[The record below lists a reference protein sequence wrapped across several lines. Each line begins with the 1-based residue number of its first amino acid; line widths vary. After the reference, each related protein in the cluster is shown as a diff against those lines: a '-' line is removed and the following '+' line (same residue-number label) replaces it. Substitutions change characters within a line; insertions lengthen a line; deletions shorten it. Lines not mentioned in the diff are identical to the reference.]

1 MRTLTQTELEQVK
14 KAITAKGLSS
24 AEILL
29 EIYDHYMSHLEQFD
43 EGDFEGQLKELEER
57 FPYSYCH
64 SLQSKFAQASRK
76 EIFGLQWEIFKT
88 YFTWPRF
95 VVTGLFLAF
104 MIILWDTI
112 DNRTKGLTLV
122 IPLVFAMLLTGWI
135 FYKSY
140 RKVKE
145 IKGTLQSQNTVKSSY
160 LDAILGQF
168 SLLTSSLNMLIFFP
182 KIFGTP
188 NFFDSTYFLAISFF
202 LLFSYVAY
210 TLTLFEAW
218 KTKSKTALI

>member
-29 EIYDHYMSHLEQFD
+29 EIYDHYVSHLERFGK
-43 EGDFEGQLKELEER
+43 GDFEGQLKELEEK

-64 SLQSKFAQASRK
+64 SLQAKFAKASKK
-76 EIFGLQWEIFKT
+76 EIFGLQWTIFKT

-95 VVTGLFLAF
+95 FATAFFLAF
-104 MIILWDTI
+104 MLVLWDTI

-122 IPLVFAMLLTGWI
+122 VPVVFSMLLTGWI

-140 RKVKE
+140 RKVKD
-145 IKGTLQSQNTVKSSY
+145 IKGTLKSQTTVKSSY

-168 SLLTSSLNMLIFFP
+168 SLLTSSLNLLIFVP

-188 NFFDSTYFLAISFF
+188 NFFDSPYFLATSFF
-202 LLFSYVAY
+202 LLFGYVAY

-218 KTKSKTALI
+218 KIKSKTALI